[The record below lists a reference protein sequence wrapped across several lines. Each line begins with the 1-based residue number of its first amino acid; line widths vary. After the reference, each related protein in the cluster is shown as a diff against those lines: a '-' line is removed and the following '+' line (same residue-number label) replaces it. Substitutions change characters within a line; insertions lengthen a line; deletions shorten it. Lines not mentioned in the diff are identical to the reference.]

1 MMQLVGYRAWNA
13 SPDSP
18 LISENDVLEGS
29 RFARNDLQRK
39 VFDTTFRELSKGD
52 VRFLTAMLEDEGP
65 SELADVARRLGKKSN
80 YASQYKRRLQ
90 EQGVIGEVG
99 QGRIRIELPMF
110 KDYLRDQL
118 L

>member
-1 MMQLVGYRAWNA
+1 MA
-13 SPDSP
+13 P
-18 LISENDVLEGS
+18 
-29 RFARNDLQRK
+29 
-39 VFDTTFRELSKGD
+39 
-52 VRFLTAMLEDEGP
+52 
-65 SELADVARRLGKKSN
+65 ADVARRLGKRSN

-90 EQGVIGEVG
+90 EQGIVGEVG

>member
-1 MMQLVGYRAWNA
+1 M
-13 SPDSP
+13 
-18 LISENDVLEGS
+18 
-29 RFARNDLQRK
+29 
-39 VFDTTFRELSKGD
+39 FDTTFRELSKGD
-52 VRFLTAMLEDEGP
+52 VRFLVAMLEDDGP
-65 SELADVARRLGKKSN
+65 SELADVARRLGKRSN

-90 EQGVIGEVG
+90 EQGIVGEVG

>member
-1 MMQLVGYRAWNA
+1 M
-13 SPDSP
+13 
-18 LISENDVLEGS
+18 
-29 RFARNDLQRK
+29 
-39 VFDTTFRELSKGD
+39 FDTTFRELSKGD
-52 VRFLTAMLEDEGP
+52 VRFLVAMLEDDGP
-65 SELADVARRLGKKSN
+65 SELADVARRLGKRSN

-90 EQGVIGEVG
+90 EQGIVEVG